1 MSNLILSFDSNHE
14 EAGATNLINI
24 KAEELYDFVFGIKYE
39 TVKIYDFQDY
49 VNLQDILTILDCDK
63 ICISGVDIDMLCDFY
78 VKNYISREGFVDTI
92 YKNKKT
98 IYACN
103 EVIKI
108 LEDYKF
114 DIQNVKMDNVNYY
127 IEADK
132 INEN

>member
-14 EAGATNLINI
+14 EANATNLINI
-24 KAEELYDFVFGIKYE
+24 KAEELCDFISGVKHK

-49 VNLQDILTILDCDK
+49 AGLQNILEILDCDK

-78 VKNYISREGFVDTI
+78 VKDYISREGFISTI
-92 YKNKKT
+92 YKNKTT
-98 IYACN
+98 IYACS